1 MIVNTRNILP
11 KVILNIF
18 LNFLLYEALKMNEY
32 LSHTIK
38 EEDCKIDANFYLVKK
53 DQLWSLVTEN
63 TNKIFTTQNN
73 RHKMMNK

>member
-53 DQLWSLVTEN
+53 D
-63 TNKIFTTQNN
+63 
-73 RHKMMNK
+73 

>member
-11 KVILNIF
+11 KLILNIF
-18 LNFLLYEALKMNEY
+18 LNILLYEALKMNEY